1 MSGSIAPPGVKSQTV
16 RCILRAIGC
25 IIELFRRAVQYDLV
39 MELIRPRSEPPRWL
53 WIAAIWSCLGLL
65 DATQT
70 VFGMRAEGMHHAWV
84 RLFFTSLIS
93 WLPWGLATPVVL
105 RFGQRY
111 PSARRISTW
120 VVHLIA
126 CAAIGLAYA
135 GWGAV
140 LEYLFNPYA
149 LSPGPGP
156 FLRIWSAKFYYGLL
170 ADLILYGA
178 VLLVSHLL
186 DSRARLARQQTEA
199 ARLNE
204 QLSKAQLDAL
214 RRQIEPHFLFNALNA
229 IAGLVREKRNDDAV
243 RMIAGLSDFLRR
255 VVEDSDRQEVPLQE
269 ELEFAQKYLEIQ
281 KVRFG
286 ERLQFRVNAPEELY
300 AARVPNL
307 ILQPMVENA
316 IKHGI
321 AKRVQGGEIR
331 IGAVRENGRLTISVH
346 NDGPGLAA
354 GWDAHNGIGI
364 SNVRTRLQSLYGRE
378 FGLNMQN
385 GEGGV
390 EVLLSMPCVLPS
402 PALPSSTSP
411 SLKER

>member
-1 MSGSIAPPGVKSQTV
+1 MRKSQTV
-16 RCILRAIGC
+16 RCIRRAIGC
-25 IIELFRRAVQYDLV
+25 IIELFGRAVQYDLV
-39 MELIRPRSEPPRWL
+39 MELICPRSEPPRWL
-53 WIAAIWSCLGLL
+53 WIAAIWSCVGLV

-84 RLFFTSLIS
+84 RLFFTLLFS

-105 RFGQRY
+105 RLGQRY
-111 PSARRISTW
+111 PSARWKRISTW
-120 VVHLIA
+120 GMHLIA
-126 CAAIGLAYA
+126 CAAVGLAYS
-135 GWGAV
+135 GWGAA
-140 LEYLFNPYA
+140 LEYLLNPYA
-149 LSPGPGP
+149 LSPGPDP
-156 FLRIWSAKFYYGLL
+156 FLRIWSAKFYNGLL
-170 ADLILYGA
+170 GDLILYGA
-178 VLLVSHLL
+178 ILLVSHLL

-204 QLSKAQLDAL
+204 QLSKAQLNVL

-286 ERLQFRVNAPEELY
+286 ERLQFRVDVPQELY

-321 AKRVQGGEIR
+321 AKRVQASEIR
-331 IGAVRENGRLTISVH
+331 IGAFRENGRLMIRVR

-354 GWDAHNGIGI
+354 GWDNAHNGIGI
-364 SNVRTRLQSLYGRE
+364 SNVRTRLQSLYG
-378 FGLNMQN
+378 GGSDLNMQN
-385 GEGGV
+385 AEGGV
-390 EVLLSMPCVLPS
+390 EVVLSMPCVFPAPTSFS
-402 PALPSSTSP
+402 P
-411 SLKER
+411 KQ